1 MGLGYTKSVTKVLV
15 IYVPCW
21 SQRTF
26 QSRRSAAV
34 PITHTNAKGKTYY
47 LHQGTTKTG
56 KPKYYFSMESNGA
69 LAESMP
75 EGFEIYENPN
85 AQVFL
90 RRIPPKIIT
99 DEERQVV
106 EDGMRKYAE
115 VQDYKIDVKGNAI
128 VVYTADQDIETLADV
143 FKDMYPTPSAN
154 RQLMSLLRKEIQYSP
169 MLQFLLEDEQRGL
182 FTAQRYCFRGSVDDW
197 IDIGYGPLT
206 TLVKQ
211 YVKHLGQESYFELY

>member
-1 MGLGYTKSVTKVLV
+1 VT
-15 IYVPCW
+15 
-21 SQRTF
+21 
-26 QSRRSAAV
+26 
-34 PITHTNAKGKTYY
+34 ITHTNAKGKLYY

-56 KPKYYFSMESNGA
+56 KPKYYFSMESEGH
-69 LAESMP
+69 LAESIP

-90 RRIPPKIIT
+90 RRIPPKLIT
-99 DEERQVV
+99 DEERRVV
-106 EDGMRKYAE
+106 EEGMRTYAD
-115 VQDYKIDVKGNAI
+115 VKDSKIDVKGKAI
-128 VVYTADQDIETLADV
+128 VIYTADQDIGTLAEL
-143 FKDMYPTPSAN
+143 FKDLSPTPSAN

-169 MLQFLLEDEQRGL
+169 MLQFLLEDEKRRL

>member
-1 MGLGYTKSVTKVLV
+1 V
-15 IYVPCW
+15 
-21 SQRTF
+21 
-26 QSRRSAAV
+26 V
-34 PITHTNAKGKTYY
+34 PITHTNTKGKTYY

-56 KPKYYFSMESNGA
+56 KPQYYFSMESEGH
-69 LAESMP
+69 LAESIP
-75 EGFEIYENPN
+75 VGFEIYENPN

-90 RRIPPKIIT
+90 RRIPPKLIT
-99 DEERQVV
+99 DEERRVV
-106 EDGMRKYAE
+106 EEGMRTYAD
-115 VQDYKIDVKGNAI
+115 VKDYKIDVKGKAI
-128 VVYTADQDIETLADV
+128 VIYTADQDIGTLAEL
-143 FKDMYPTPSAN
+143 FKDLSPTPSAN

-169 MLQFLLEDEQRGL
+169 MLQFLLEDEKRRL

>member
-21 SQRTF
+21 SPRT
-26 QSRRSAAV
+26 SGSIRNAAV

-56 KPKYYFSMESNGA
+56 KPKYHFSMQSEGT
-69 LAESMP
+69 LAASIP
-75 EGFEIYENPN
+75 AGFEIYENPN

-115 VQDYKIDVKGNAI
+115 VQDCKIDVKGNAI
-128 VVYTADQDIETLADV
+128 VVYTADEDRETLADV
-143 FKDMYPTPSAN
+143 CKDMYPTPAAYT
-154 RQLMSLLRKEIQYSP
+154 QLMTLLRQ
-169 MLQFLLEDEQRGL
+169 G
-182 FTAQRYCFRGSVDDW
+182 
-197 IDIGYGPLT
+197 
-206 TLVKQ
+206 
-211 YVKHLGQESYFELY
+211 

>member
-1 MGLGYTKSVTKVLV
+1 MGLGYTKTTTRSVVDTF
-15 IYVPCW
+15 PCW
-21 SQRTF
+21 SSRTSA
-26 QSRRSAAV
+26 SRRSAAV
-34 PITHTNAKGKTYY
+34 PIIYTNAKGKTYY

-56 KPKYYFSMESNGA
+56 KPTYYFSLEREGQ
-69 LAESMP
+69 LAEAIP

-90 RRIPPKIIT
+90 RRIPPKLIT

-106 EDGMRKYAE
+106 EDGMRKYAA

-128 VVYTADQDIETLADV
+128 VIYTADQDIDALADV
-143 FKDMYPTPSAN
+143 FKDMYPNPSAN
-154 RQLMSLLRKEIQYSP
+154 TQLRTLLRQGIHYSP
-169 MLQFLLEDEQRGL
+169 MFQFILDDEKRRT
-182 FTAQRYCFRGSVDDW
+182 FTVQRYCFRGSVDDW

-211 YVKHLGQESYFELY
+211 YVKHLGK

>member
-1 MGLGYTKSVTKVLV
+1 M
-15 IYVPCW
+15 
-21 SQRTF
+21 
-26 QSRRSAAV
+26 

-56 KPKYYFSMESNGA
+56 KPKYYFSTKSEGP
-69 LAESMP
+69 LADAIP

-90 RRIPPKIIT
+90 RRIPPKLIT
-99 DEERQVV
+99 DEERQIV

-128 VVYTADQDIETLADV
+128 VVYTADQDIETLAGLFQDI
-143 FKDMYPTPSAN
+143 YPDPTMNP
-154 RQLMSLLRKEIQYSP
+154 QFMTLLRNEIHYSP
-169 MLQFLLEDEQRGL
+169 MLQFLLEDAQRRL

-211 YVKHLGQESYFELY
+211 YVKHLGKESYFELL